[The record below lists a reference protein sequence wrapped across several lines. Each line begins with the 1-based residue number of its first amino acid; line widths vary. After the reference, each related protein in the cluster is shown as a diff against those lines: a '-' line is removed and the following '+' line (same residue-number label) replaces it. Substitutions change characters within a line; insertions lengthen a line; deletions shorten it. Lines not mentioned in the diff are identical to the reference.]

1 MGSDGPARRRE
12 IEDTTAARLAEIV
25 AAAERAAKQVIDEAE
40 EEARTRIADAHEEA
54 ERIVA
59 ARLAGLGDLTD
70 EINAQAEA
78 LVRQAEALQQALSR
92 AKAEMG
98 GAEAL
103 GGSATMGRREVEP
116 DPEPEPPRAPGP
128 SLTVVGGIHEEPA
141 GAPAGQGDR
150 GADPHDDRF
159 AREFAAPDDVPAAPP
174 PSAPPTDRHLRDTA
188 ADNGVAP
195 AASQDFPT
203 ETPIGNGSPAG
214 ARLLATQMAVSGS
227 TRAEIE
233 ARLRN
238 GFKIAD
244 TRAIL
249 DAILGPEN

>member
-40 EEARTRIADAHEEA
+40 EEARTRIDDAHEEA
-54 ERIVA
+54 GRIVT
-59 ARLAGLGDLTD
+59 ARLAGLSDLTD

-78 LVRQAEALQQALSR
+78 LVSQAEALQQALAR

-103 GGSATMGRREVEP
+103 GGSATMPRREPPREPDP
-116 DPEPEPPRAPGP
+116 DPEPEPRKPVGP
-128 SLTVVGGIHEEPA
+128 SLTVVGGVHEEPA
-141 GAPAGQGDR
+141 SPAPEDRLARELAQDGGPAAPVPNPPQGDR
-150 GADPHDDRF
+150 RLH
-159 AREFAAPDDVPAAPP
+159 
-174 PSAPPTDRHLRDTA
+174 DTA
-188 ADNGVAP
+188 PFGDAP
-195 AASQDFPT
+195 APAPSQNFD
-203 ETPIGNGSPAG
+203 EEISLDGGSPAG

-227 TRAEIE
+227 SRAEIE